1 MSEEIQVKDGGQA
14 ENLST
19 QEKETQVL
27 EKAVEQGE
35 IAPEA
40 AGVVEDGVIK
50 VNLDKT
56 EEDAIQERE
65 TEEVSVGERTGDS
78 EKVDEGEE
86 TPINRM
92 DQSSVSRMMCR
103 KCRKGIPHHHR

>member
-56 EEDAIQERE
+56 EEDAIQERK

-78 EKVDEGEE
+78 EKVDEGGDS
-86 TPINRM
+86 
-92 DQSSVSRMMCR
+92 DQSGRTNR
-103 KCRKGIPHHHR
+103 AYHG

>member
-78 EKVDEGEE
+78 EKVDEGGDSDQ
-86 TPINRM
+86 RK

-103 KCRKGIPHHHR
+103 KCQKGIPHRHR